1 MEYNLKMT
9 LAIVAISYTVLFA
22 CSLIAFVY

>member
-9 LAIVAISYTVLFA
+9 LTIVAVAYTVLFA
-22 CSLIAFVY
+22 CSLVTIAY